1 MPVTAIAGVRGAP
14 SLLRLV
20 LERLGGLDGMLDC
33 VHHVFCLLQWFG
45 HARLLPGMTMGYA
58 RVIKCG
64 YGDRNE
70 AKGAALHGE

>member
-1 MPVTAIAGVRGAP
+1 VR
-14 SLLRLV
+14 
-20 LERLGGLDGMLDC
+20 
-33 VHHVFCLLQWFG
+33 HVFCLLQRFG
-45 HARLLPGMTMGYA
+45 HDRLLPGMTMGYA